1 MTTLGVMPLSIR
13 SCLTNTE
20 TSSTR
25 NKHANISASILSR
38 WVTCHLFKRPYNRSD
53 FLESPEA
60 RFIRPSTAFSCF
72 LTNLGKYSYFIV
84 LCGPGEQ
91 FIRGQK
97 SYPRY
102 VKRLIPRAIQC
113 FEIQIFCIPWFS
125 PESSN
130 RNWKKGC
137 NFAAICLVISV
148 AEIASCD
155 TTSSICFFCVV

>member
-1 MTTLGVMPLSIR
+1 M
-13 SCLTNTE
+13 
-20 TSSTR
+20 
-25 NKHANISASILSR
+25 SR

-72 LTNLGKYSYFIV
+72 LTNIGKYSYFIV
-84 LCGPGEQ
+84 LCEPGEQ

-97 SYPRY
+97 SYPGY

-137 NFAAICLVISV
+137 NFAGNLSCNQCCRNCLLRHNLLYLFFLRCVICCATCV
-148 AEIASCD
+148 ASANELFI
-155 TTSSICFFCVV
+155 